1 MARTVPRRPLLLA
14 LAGALLASLA
24 LGVAAGSVRFTLPEL
39 WRLLAEGPA
48 AGGADAAILWQIR
61 IPRVALA
68 ALVGLSLGA
77 AGAILQG
84 LFRNPMADPY
94 VIGVSSG
101 AALGAVLALTGV
113 IAGGAGAAA
122 GAGASGGAGAAAWAV
137 SLAHLVPAAAFAG
150 AVGALAVVYL
160 LARVDGQVPVTYLLL
175 AGVAVSAFVS
185 SLVSLVVYFHPDRL
199 KPVYFWLLGGLSG
212 ADWAQVALV
221 TPYVA
226 LGLLAAGALVRPLNV
241 LLSGEETS
249 HHLGLNVEREK
260 LYALAVGALL
270 AAAAVSVS
278 GMIGFV
284 GLVAP
289 HVVRL
294 LGGPDHRVVV
304 PGAALL
310 GAAFLVLADTVA
322 RTAIAPLELPV
333 GVVTSLVGGPFFLYL
348 LRTRKQAGYL
358 D

>member
-1 MARTVPRRPLLLA
+1 MPGTASRRLLLLA
-14 LAGALLASLA
+14 LAGALLASVVI
-24 LGVAAGSVRFTLPEL
+24 GVAAGSVRFALPEL
-39 WRLLAEGPA
+39 WRLIAAGPA
-48 AGGADAAILWQIR
+48 AAGTDAAILWQIR

-101 AALGAVLALTGV
+101 AALGAVLAMTGV
-113 IAGGAGAAA
+113 IAGGAGWA
-122 GAGASGGAGAAAWAV
+122 GGLV
-137 SLAHLVPAAAFAG
+137 RLVPAAAFLG
-150 AVGALAVVYL
+150 AVGALVLVYL
-160 LARVDGQVPVTYLLL
+160 LARVDGQAPVTYLLL
-175 AGVAVSAFVS
+175 AGVAVSSFLS
-185 SLVSLVVYFHPDRL
+185 SAVSLVVYFHPDRL
-199 KPVYFWLLGGLSG
+199 KPVYFWLLGGLTG
-212 ADWAQVALV
+212 ADWAQVGLV
-221 TPYVA
+221 APYAA
-226 LGLLAAGALVRPLNV
+226 LGLVAAVALVRPLNL

-310 GAAFLVLADTVA
+310 GAVFLVLADTVA

-348 LRTRKQAGYL
+348 LRTRKHAGYL